1 MKREMRDVVSSTGK
15 SIRRIPVERT
25 PRVKPQRRS
34 FGGSIGK
41 GGGVSNMKI
50 GNNKNGRFSR
60 FGVWVIAG
68 VSLLILFFVISLLF
82 GGAKVEITPR
92 QESVVIDGVFKAF
105 REGMTGEL
113 DFEVMTI
120 TRSVSKEV
128 EATGEEFVEE
138 KASGKITIF
147 NNYGTAS
154 QRLIKNTR
162 FETPDGLIYRIKDA
176 VTVPGRTTV
185 GGSTVPGS
193 LEVTVYADKEGPKYN
208 AGLTDFTIPGL
219 KGDPRFSKIFARS
232 KTVMTGG
239 VSGVVRKASASD
251 LAAAR
256 SSLDKELNAKLL
268 EEALSV
274 KPEGFLLLNN
284 SYIINSE
291 AKTEN
296 SSGDKVLV
304 TEEGTFYGFIFDE
317 GKFAEFVGI
326 NTIATYTGGKVELI
340 GTEDLEFNILDAS
353 SISPESEEEL
363 SFSLSGPTKVVWSYD
378 ELALREDLAGQSKK
392 RIEIILVDYPS
403 INQAEVTLRPF
414 WKRSFPDDGSKIKI
428 KKIIN

>member
-1 MKREMRDVVSSTGK
+1 
-15 SIRRIPVERT
+15 
-25 PRVKPQRRS
+25 
-34 FGGSIGK
+34 
-41 GGGVSNMKI
+41 
-50 GNNKNGRFSR
+50 
-60 FGVWVIAG
+60 
-68 VSLLILFFVISLLF
+68 
-82 GGAKVEITPR
+82 
-92 QESVVIDGVFKAF
+92 
-105 REGMTGEL
+105 
-113 DFEVMTI
+113 
-120 TRSVSKEV
+120 
-128 EATGEEFVEE
+128 
-138 KASGKITIF
+138 
-147 NNYGTAS
+147 
-154 QRLIKNTR
+154 
-162 FETPDGLIYRIKDA
+162 
-176 VTVPGRTTV
+176 
-185 GGSTVPGS
+185 
-193 LEVTVYADKEGPKYN
+193 EGPKYN